1 MKKFW
6 EGYGTV
12 SKRIKDEKGQPAVV
26 RLSGWPGTFGDE
38 FKETLPDRSAEFL
51 GMLPVPCYTGRAA
64 PLNLAA
70 SPPDTFARAE
80 VGPRAFITYGDV
92 TDSKPSTALLVER
105 ADSVIVCVHA
115 QIPKNDD
122 LDPEEFRAKAVKI
135 METLGC
141 DTASIGNK
149 TQNSSSS
156 NKTTPAAVWTI
167 FHPSDADKIRDLLNK
182 VAAASAS
189 GSKEF
194 ATGNGKKAAEKRPL
208 NYDPF
213 LQEEKAV
220 VLDDV
225 LIKRLKDEYDVKPYV
240 IAQFQGEAI
249 FIPAGSPRQV
259 KHLQSVISLES
270 DFVSPE
276 NVSQSF
282 FMYRQLRH
290 LCDSQKQP
298 IDDKLY
304 VKNLIF
310 HSVKNAVAT
319 LERSKSSNGNAE
331 DSDENE
337 ENDPKS
343 DKK

>member
-1 MKKFW
+1 M
-6 EGYGTV
+6 
-12 SKRIKDEKGQPAVV
+12 SKLI
-26 RLSGWPGTFGDE
+26 
-38 FKETLPDRSAEFL
+38 
-51 GMLPVPCYTGRAA
+51 Y
-64 PLNLAA
+64 NLFCLFF
-70 SPPDTFARAE
+70 S
-80 VGPRAFITYGDV
+80 GDV

-182 VAAASAS
+182 VAAS

-259 KHLQSVISLES
+259 LS
-270 DFVSPE
+270 
-276 NVSQSF
+276 
-282 FMYRQLRH
+282 R
-290 LCDSQKQP
+290 
-298 IDDKLY
+298 
-304 VKNLIF
+304 LIF
-310 HSVKNAVAT
+310 SFI
-319 LERSKSSNGNAE
+319 
-331 DSDENE
+331 
-337 ENDPKS
+337 
-343 DKK
+343 